1 MALFGNPDK
10 KCILCGKSP
19 GSRKHT
25 VANGRFLCDKCAT
38 ECGYENTFFS
48 TTPSSEITLQRVQSD
63 LRRHTT
69 RIERNKELYKSFK
82 KTSHCGKI
90 VFFDTEKL
98 LFYVPSVILPNTK
111 TPIVYRYDQVIDCEI
126 KLKEGTSTRTVTNS
140 KQKSGIGKA
149 VVGGLLFGPVGAI
162 AGGTMATKK
171 GVSTSYAS
179 EIPVANGLSVEI
191 TTNDITHPVIILSLL
206 ICEVQ
211 KSSHAFK
218 QIIKQAEEIFNIFQ
232 SIADNNHP
240 EEPEKSEECD
250 TPMETQNSANS
261 SPIDEIKKYKEL
273 MDEGIITEEE
283 FQAKKKQLLGI

>member
-1 MALFGNPDK
+1 M
-10 KCILCGKSP
+10 
-19 GSRKHT
+19 
-25 VANGRFLCDKCAT
+25 V
-38 ECGYENTFFS
+38 
-48 TTPSSEITLQRVQSD
+48 
-63 LRRHTT
+63 
-69 RIERNKELYKSFK
+69 
-82 KTSHCGKI
+82 
-90 VFFDTEKL
+90 
-98 LFYVPSVILPNTK
+98 
-111 TPIVYRYDQVIDCEI
+111 
-126 KLKEGTSTRTVTNS
+126 TSTRTVTNS
-140 KQKSGIGKA
+140 KQKRGIGKA

-162 AGGTMATKK
+162 AGGAMATKK

-191 TTNDITHPVIILSLL
+191 TTNDVTHPVIILPLL

-250 TPMETQNSANS
+250 TPVETQNSANS